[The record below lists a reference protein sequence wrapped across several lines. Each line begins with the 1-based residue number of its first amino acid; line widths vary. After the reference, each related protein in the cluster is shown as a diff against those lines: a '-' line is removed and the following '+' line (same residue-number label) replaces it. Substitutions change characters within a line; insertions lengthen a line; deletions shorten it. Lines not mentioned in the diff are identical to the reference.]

1 MLRNAICRPGHPD
14 TRFLTSQLGIV
25 YIVCMSELLGIFE
38 QIVLLA
44 VVGLDDGAYG
54 RAVLRE
60 VQLASE
66 QRSVSAGAVYATLDR
81 LEAKGLLS
89 SRLEEGT
96 PERAGRA
103 RRFYR
108 LTTDGASALTHV
120 RATLER
126 LWQGKQWPL
135 EVFS

>member
-1 MLRNAICRPGHPD
+1 
-14 TRFLTSQLGIV
+14 
-25 YIVCMSELLGIFE
+25 MSELLGIFE

-44 VVGLDDGAYG
+44 VLDLDEGAYG

-60 VQLASE
+60 VQLASQ

-81 LEAKGLLS
+81 LESKGLLS

-108 LTTDGASALTHV
+108 LTADGASALTHV
-120 RATLER
+120 RATLQR